1 MHTHRKAIA
10 RLALPIALATAGI
23 SSAPIATA
31 DTGQPQQGGGCH
43 MVTSHPPGATGLTQM
58 MAHSSPI
65 AANNMA
71 AMLSKFSPDPFCA

>member
-23 SSAPIATA
+23 SSAPVANA

-43 MVTSHPPGATGLTQM
+43 MVASHPSGATGLIQM
-58 MAHSSPI
+58 MAGS
-65 AANNMA
+65 ANGAGAQKML
-71 AMLSKFSPDPFCA
+71 AMLSKFSC

>member
-58 MAHSSPI
+58 MAGS
-65 AANNMA
+65 ANGTGAQNML
-71 AMLSKFSPDPFCA
+71 AMLSKFSC